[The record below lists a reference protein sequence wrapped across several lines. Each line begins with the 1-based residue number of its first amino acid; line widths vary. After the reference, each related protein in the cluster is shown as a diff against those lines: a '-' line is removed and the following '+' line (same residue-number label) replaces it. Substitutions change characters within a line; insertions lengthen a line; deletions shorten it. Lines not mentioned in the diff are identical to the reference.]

1 MVNKV
6 IKSFILLLLVMSCTG
21 KRDNDIL
28 LRAGKYE
35 FNVMDYNMFETRT
48 NNQFTDSKTEEKLIS
63 NAYIL
68 AFAFENRYDTIK
80 LLSKKLDYGM
90 RLYSSE
96 VNGFV
101 WNIKVKPN
109 LKVSIDDIKKAYKK
123 RSIEYTIEIIG
134 FPNGTEIEKYINL
147 ITNLNTE
154 KGFSVLRKNV
164 ASNPEVTT
172 TVLKSVYPFNP
183 FSVYTDKIYQAQK
196 GDVLGPFKIQNGFY
210 ILHVIEINSLK
221 QPSFKDEK
229 NVIEQELIHVL
240 TEKYISKSQEDIIKL
255 SNPHIYDKAIV
266 NTASKFDIQTRQ
278 WMGLDGNQVL
288 MNYQFNGKKQF
299 FTSADLV
306 EFLNCEPVII
316 GSPSNPNDIKEL
328 MINFLMDIY
337 LFEEAK
343 SMHAESNDEYIT
355 FKRYYRNKLFVQ
367 HFYEQ
372 NIFPKMK
379 ITSAEVQKYY
389 IENKSNLKGFETATI
404 SVYKF
409 SDLKSALF
417 SFRQI
422 NNYYNKNNNP
432 TIQKLKPTNLPGL
445 VSATEKVEINLSD
458 TTNDVNLINAIS
470 KLNVGQTLMPLK
482 IKEEYCV
489 VYINQK
495 EGNIILPLRYAKDII
510 ERLLPEIKAK
520 REYERQIAVL
530 KMKFPL
536 TVNRLKEY
544 IQTAE
549 K

>member
-183 FSVYTDKIYQAQK
+183 FSIYTDKIYQAQK

-210 ILHVIEINSLK
+210 ILHVIEIN
-221 QPSFKDEK
+221 
-229 NVIEQELIHVL
+229 
-240 TEKYISKSQEDIIKL
+240 
-255 SNPHIYDKAIV
+255 
-266 NTASKFDIQTRQ
+266 
-278 WMGLDGNQVL
+278 
-288 MNYQFNGKKQF
+288 
-299 FTSADLV
+299 
-306 EFLNCEPVII
+306 
-316 GSPSNPNDIKEL
+316 
-328 MINFLMDIY
+328 
-337 LFEEAK
+337 
-343 SMHAESNDEYIT
+343 
-355 FKRYYRNKLFVQ
+355 
-367 HFYEQ
+367 
-372 NIFPKMK
+372 
-379 ITSAEVQKYY
+379 
-389 IENKSNLKGFETATI
+389 
-404 SVYKF
+404 
-409 SDLKSALF
+409 
-417 SFRQI
+417 
-422 NNYYNKNNNP
+422 
-432 TIQKLKPTNLPGL
+432 
-445 VSATEKVEINLSD
+445 
-458 TTNDVNLINAIS
+458 
-470 KLNVGQTLMPLK
+470 
-482 IKEEYCV
+482 
-489 VYINQK
+489 
-495 EGNIILPLRYAKDII
+495 
-510 ERLLPEIKAK
+510 
-520 REYERQIAVL
+520 
-530 KMKFPL
+530 
-536 TVNRLKEY
+536 
-544 IQTAE
+544 
-549 K
+549 

>member
-1 MVNKV
+1 M
-6 IKSFILLLLVMSCTG
+6 I
-21 KRDNDIL
+21 
-28 LRAGKYE
+28 
-35 FNVMDYNMFETRT
+35 
-48 NNQFTDSKTEEKLIS
+48 
-63 NAYIL
+63 
-68 AFAFENRYDTIK
+68 
-80 LLSKKLDYGM
+80 
-90 RLYSSE
+90 
-96 VNGFV
+96 
-101 WNIKVKPN
+101 
-109 LKVSIDDIKKAYKK
+109 
-123 RSIEYTIEIIG
+123 
-134 FPNGTEIEKYINL
+134 
-147 ITNLNTE
+147 
-154 KGFSVLRKNV
+154 
-164 ASNPEVTT
+164 
-172 TVLKSVYPFNP
+172 
-183 FSVYTDKIYQAQK
+183 
-196 GDVLGPFKIQNGFY
+196 
-210 ILHVIEINSLK
+210 
-221 QPSFKDEK
+221 QPSFNEEK
-229 NVIEQELIHVL
+229 NVIERELIHVL
-240 TEKYISKSQEDIIKL
+240 SEKYISKSQEDIIRQ
-255 SNPHIYDKAIV
+255 SNPHMYDKAII
-266 NTASKFDIQTRQ
+266 NTASKFDIHTRQ
-278 WMGLDGNQVL
+278 WLGLDGNQVL

-495 EGNIILPLRYAKDII
+495 EGNIILPLRYAKVII